1 MKNAITARAAV
12 AALGLAL
19 LAPWYANAQPVDENP
34 TFMAMTGD
42 LLIARPLLLV
52 TTVAGTAVFLAS
64 LPFTAAGGNMEQ
76 AGEMLVE
83 GPARATFVRCLGCRT
98 SAPKRQ
104 TTPAD

>member
-12 AALGLAL
+12 AALGLVL
-19 LAPWYANAQPVDENP
+19 LAPWYANAQPVDESP
-34 TFMAMTGD
+34 SFLAMTGD
-42 LLIARPLLLV
+42 LLVARPLLLV
-52 TTVAGTAVFLAS
+52 TTVAGTAVFLVS
-64 LPFTAAGGNMEQ
+64 LPFTAAGGNLEQ

-83 GPARATFVRCLGCRT
+83 GPARATFVRCLGCRS